1 MCILNKND
9 FPLINEYKNSNWSGF
24 FNSLK
29 ILKSTGI
36 ISHVK
41 FDNDVFWL
49 KLITL
54 TGTL

>member
-1 MCILNKND
+1 MNTKIQIEC
-9 FPLINEYKNSNWSGF
+9 GF

-36 ISHVK
+36 ISDVN